1 MIPLY
6 CLALYWHMVKCC
18 GFVEFWHELRK
29 KTKKWKFAESL
40 VQNAEF
46 FYHLE
51 ISLP

>member
-1 MIPLY
+1 VLFSTV
-6 CLALYWHMVKCC
+6 LARGEMLW
-18 GFVEFWHELRK
+18 FVEFWRELGK
-29 KTKKWKFAESL
+29 KMLKKWKFAKNL